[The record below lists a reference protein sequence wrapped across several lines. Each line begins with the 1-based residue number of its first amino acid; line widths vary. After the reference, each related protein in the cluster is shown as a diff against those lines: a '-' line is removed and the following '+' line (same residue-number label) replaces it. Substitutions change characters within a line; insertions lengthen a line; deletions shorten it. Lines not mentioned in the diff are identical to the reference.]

1 MTLFHRLLPQPV
13 LSLVIV
19 ALWLGLAGS
28 VSVGQVLLATLLGL
42 LLPWLTQSFWPN
54 RPRVARP
61 VAGARLAVIV
71 LFDIVVANWQV
82 ARRVLG
88 PLDRLHPRF
97 IEVPLDIE
105 DNFVANILGGIVS
118 MTPGTVSVDIDQER
132 RLLLVHALDVE
143 DPETAIRTIK
153 ARYEAPLKEVFQ
165 C

>member
-1 MTLFHRLLPQPV
+1 MKLVHHLLPQPI

-28 VSVGQVLLATLLGL
+28 VSIGQILLGTLLGL
-42 LLPWLTQSFWPN
+42 LLPRLTQSFWPD
-54 RPRVARP
+54 RPRLARP
-61 VAGARLAVIV
+61 LAAARLVATV

-97 IEVPLDIE
+97 IEVPLDLE
-105 DNFVANILGGIVS
+105 DNFVATILGSIVS

-132 RLLLVHALDVE
+132 GLLLVHALDAE
-143 DPETAIRTIK
+143 DPEALIRAIK
-153 ARYEAPLKEVFQ
+153 ARYEVPLKEVFQ

>member
-1 MTLFHRLLPQPV
+1 MKLVHRLVPQPV
-13 LSLVIV
+13 LSLLIV

-42 LLPWLTQSFWPN
+42 LLPPLTQSFWPN
-54 RPRVARP
+54 RPRLARP

-97 IEVPLDIE
+97 IEVPLEIE
-105 DNFVANILGGIVS
+105 DNFVATILGGIVS

-132 RLLLVHALDVE
+132 GLLLVHALDAE
-143 DPETAIRTIK
+143 DPQALIRTIK